1 MPSIRRLS
9 IVHRIAGC
17 AAVLAFSGM
26 LPMSSAHPA
35 NAIDTPAVTAL
46 VIHGGAGVIERSDL
60 SVQDEAAI
68 RADLDKALDAGQAV
82 LVGGGDALDA
92 VQAAVQVLE
101 DSPHFNAGRGAVY
114 NAEGRHELDASIMQG
129 HTRRA
134 GAVAGVTTIR
144 NPIALA
150 RRVMEQSPH
159 VMLIGGGAEAFA
171 DGMPD
176 IQRVDNAWFDTPHRL
191 EQLRKAQARERE
203 QAQASDAQPAG
214 TDLRGRYFGTVGAVA
229 LDRHGHLAAATS
241 TGGMTNKKWG
251 RVGDSPIIGAG
262 TYANDQCAVSGTGWG
277 EFFIRA
283 AVAHDICARMA
294 YGGQSLQQAADA
306 VIGQVVPE
314 LGGDGGAIAV
324 DRAGNIV
331 MPFNTSGMYRGWI
344 GADGRRGVAIFGHE

>member
-35 NAIDTPAVTAL
+35 NAIDTPPVTAL

-82 LVGGGDALDA
+82 LDGGGDALDA

-171 DGMPD
+171 DGMPTSSGST
-176 IQRVDNAWFDTPHRL
+176 TPGSTPRIGWSSCARPRHVSASTGNHPL
-191 EQLRKAQARERE
+191 PTLRI
-203 QAQASDAQPAG
+203 S
-214 TDLRGRYFGTVGAVA
+214 TCV
-229 LDRHGHLAAATS
+229 AATS
-241 TGGMTNKKWG
+241 APSARWRWTGTAIW
-251 RVGDSPIIGAG
+251 RRP
-262 TYANDQCAVSGTGWG
+262 
-277 EFFIRA
+277 RPPA
-283 AVAHDICARMA
+283 A
-294 YGGQSLQQAADA
+294 
-306 VIGQVVPE
+306 
-314 LGGDGGAIAV
+314 
-324 DRAGNIV
+324 
-331 MPFNTSGMYRGWI
+331 
-344 GADGRRGVAIFGHE
+344 